1 MSRLR
6 IFGSSFI
13 ENHGGVFYA
22 AMDKDGTAKS
32 FEQKPI
38 FKDGVWIKG
47 DFGGMN
53 IYGKVKLVP
62 EKVNAAECLWDYDD
76 VFDNHI
82 TEENWKT
89 FSLTNDFCPDTEVKR
104 LLKEYAFNK
113 ERKGQKFMSSNINPQ
128 WEKENIQNGNN
139 LEKEILDLFRFL
151 RSKINK

>member
-139 LEKEILDLFRFL
+139 LEKEMEQEKLLQ
-151 RSKINK
+151 